1 MMSPS
6 DKLGP
11 LFNCICGR
19 FDDQEMLLAVHFVG
33 KSILQGA
40 VKQFGENSDKRT
52 LICQCFS
59 LREVLAINLFV
70 VLY

>member
-1 MMSPS
+1 MIYLLVSAMMSPS

-33 KSILQGA
+33 KIILQGA
-40 VKQFGENSDKRT
+40 VKQFGAVAS
-52 LICQCFS
+52 I
-59 LREVLAINLFV
+59 
-70 VLY
+70 